1 MKMKE
6 IAPRGT
12 GCVLMPVF
20 VYCRYVAM
28 DPPVSWSVYVSPLWL
43 SILVNGSLQGLVI
56 GSIMKLLGSVPRLIA
71 TVSSVGLT
79 LLYTHHTEHT
89 VLSHAFI
96 AGNVIIISAVVLY
109 NKHTLCPPKQT
120 DSALPK

>member
-1 MKMKE
+1 
-6 IAPRGT
+6 
-12 GCVLMPVF
+12 
-20 VYCRYVAM
+20 M

-79 LLYTHHTEHT
+79 LLYTHYTEDT
-89 VLSHAFI
+89 VLSRAFI

-109 NKHTLCPPKQT
+109 NKHTLYPPKQT
-120 DSALPK
+120 DNALPK